1 MTRGGGRGG
10 TAGGGRNNVGFVK
23 PQEPKFL
30 REIKEKVGYRE
41 PEGIEAKMRRS
52 EGGEEREDVEDEA
65 PTVVVLNKGDL
76 TEEEAKAATEKVD
89 SDDPPPDGRIRFK
102 KPTKRSGDEDEK
114 KMDHTGEPNKKRGK
128 VQKKSMLSF
137 DEDEEDE
144 EYR

>member
-1 MTRGGGRGG
+1 MG
-10 TAGGGRNNVGFVK
+10 
-23 PQEPKFL
+23 
-30 REIKEKVGYRE
+30 KEKVGYRE
-41 PEGIEAKMRRS
+41 ADGIEAKMRRS
-52 EGGEEREDVEDEA
+52 EGGVEREDVEDEA

-76 TEEEAKAATEKVD
+76 TEEEAKAVSEKVD

-144 EYR
+144 E

>member
-52 EGGEEREDVEDEA
+52 EGGEEREDAEDEL

-76 TEEEAKAATEKVD
+76 TEEEATASATEKVD
-89 SDDPPPDGRIRFK
+89 SDDPPPDGRIKFK
-102 KPTKRSGDEDEK
+102 KPTKRSGEEEK